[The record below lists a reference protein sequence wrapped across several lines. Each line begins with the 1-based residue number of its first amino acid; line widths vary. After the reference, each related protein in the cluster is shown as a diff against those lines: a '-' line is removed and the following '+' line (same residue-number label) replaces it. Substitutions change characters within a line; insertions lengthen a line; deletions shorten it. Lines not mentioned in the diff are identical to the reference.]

1 MTRSTLRRKHLSLAA
16 LALLLC
22 SAPGLAQR
30 LQVLPGTDVQLGT
43 PLAISASEL
52 PPGTELL
59 LRSERRL
66 RGWDGQPVLYRAEAR
81 FQADAAGRLDLGEA
95 RPLPG
100 GSYTEPDV
108 QGLFWSA
115 RPQPGPVPED
125 LPPGQVR
132 LTLQAADRAP
142 VALTLTLRDGDPAL
156 SSTPVPGF
164 PGALLVRPPAA
175 DAATARPA
183 VITLGGSEGGGQTAA
198 MFARRLASQGFVA
211 MSLPYHSPMRFGPQ
225 GPMAPELPEL
235 PQAFADIPLERL
247 QAARDWLAAQPG
259 VDPARIGV
267 YGASKGAEY
276 GLLAAVRMPWIR
288 ALVAAVPSD
297 VSWEGWGP
305 GTTEGQS
312 PSFSWQGRP
321 VPFVPYRGMAAEMQG
336 FATGS
341 AVRFRRVHDGG
352 RADHPE
358 RAAAARIPVEDF
370 AGALLVIGG
379 GDDQVWDSGGMA
391 QAIVE
396 RRRAA
401 GRPTEAVIEPAAGHA
416 IVGTGWVPTTMH
428 DAGPMKMGGT
438 PAADAAAQARGWP
451 ATLDFLRRTLGPLP
465 R

>member
-1 MTRSTLRRKHLSLAA
+1 MQRRIHAAA
-16 LALLLC
+16 LAAGL
-22 SAPGLAQR
+22 GLALGAGPAAAQR
-30 LQVLPGTDVQLGT
+30 IDVQPGPEVLLGT
-43 PLAISASEL
+43 PLAVTAGDL
-52 PPGTELL
+52 APGETVT
-59 LRSERRL
+59 LRSDRRL

-81 FQADAAGRLDLGEA
+81 FTADGQGRVDLATA

-100 GSYTEPDV
+100 SAYAEPDV

-115 RPQPGPVPED
+115 TPQRGPVPED

-132 LTLQAADRAP
+132 LTLEAPGGAP
-142 VALTLTLRDGDPAL
+142 VSLVLTLRDGDPAVA
-156 SSTPVPGF
+156 STPVPGF
-164 PGALLVRPPAA
+164 PGAVLVRPPG
-175 DAATARPA
+175 TAGDGPSRPA

-198 MFARRLASQGFVA
+198 LFARRLASHGFVA
-211 MSLPYHSPMRFGPQ
+211 MSLPYHSPQRFGPQ
-225 GPMAPELPEL
+225 GPMPPELPEL
-235 PQAFADIPLERL
+235 PQAFASIPLERL

-259 VDPARIGV
+259 VDGLRIGV

-276 GLLAAVRMPWIR
+276 ALLAAVRMPWIR
-288 ALVAAVPSD
+288 SVVAAVPSD

-321 VPFVPYRGMAAEMQG
+321 VPFVPYVGMAQEMQG
-336 FATGS
+336 FTTGTP
-341 AVRFRRVHDGG
+341 VRFRRVHDAG
-352 RADHPE
+352 RAAHPE
-358 RAAAARIPVEDF
+358 RVAAARIPVEDF

-379 GDDQVWDSGGMA
+379 GGDQVWDSGGMA

-401 GRPTEAVIEPAAGHA
+401 GRDTEAVIHPAAGHA

-428 DAGPMKMGGT
+428 DAAPMKVGGR
-438 PAADAAAQARGWP
+438 PAADAAAQAQGWV